1 MFVYKRLPFIREKE
15 LLLHIIIITMKVK
28 LFLTFDHE
36 LPLGGLRTSYRKAL
50 FEPTQRVL
58 DTADRL
64 GVKVTLFTDILC
76 AYRYREWD
84 HAQFYAPYVQ
94 QLQYAVKE
102 GHDVQ
107 LHIHPHWLTSG
118 YADGAFLPSADFAL
132 ADFSDN
138 ASFGGIA
145 GVVRLS
151 VEQLNEICLAAD
163 ASYRCV
169 ACRAGGYNVYPET
182 EAIFD
187 ALCRA
192 GIRYDSSMARG
203 YYFKSGVSEVDF
215 RRLPAKANWIVD
227 PANLRAAHS
236 GDGILEVP
244 IATIPK
250 TPFEVPTRFK
260 LKRYAHR
267 AVEERGRMIHRDGGI
282 GMASKIRMLFAARM
296 LSFDNHTFSPDY
308 LLRIF
313 RYHID
318 RYKKDGEVMMS
329 VISHP
334 KSMGGYSFEL
344 MEKFISAIRESYPG
358 VEFATF
364 SRLATGSAPS

>member
-1 MFVYKRLPFIREKE
+1 M
-15 LLLHIIIITMKVK
+15 MKIK

-36 LPLGGLRTSYRKAL
+36 LPLGGLRTSYHKAL

-84 HAQFYAPYVQ
+84 YTQFYAPYVR
-94 QLQYAVKE
+94 QLQYAVTE

-107 LHIHPHWLTSG
+107 LHIHPHWLTTG
-118 YADGAFLPSADFAL
+118 YDGNTFLPSADFAP
-132 ADFSDN
+132 ANFKDN
-138 ASFGGIA
+138 ASFGGIE

-151 VEQLNEICLAAD
+151 IDRLNEICLAAD
-163 ASYRCV
+163 ASWRCV
-169 ACRAGGYNVYPET
+169 AFRAGGYNIYPET

-187 ALCRA
+187 ALYRA

-203 YYFKSGVSEVDF
+203 YYFKSGLSEVDF
-215 RRLPAKANWIVD
+215 RKLPAKPNWIVD
-227 PANLRAAHS
+227 PANLRAARS
-236 GDGILEVP
+236 GDGILEIP

-250 TPFEVPTRFK
+250 TLFELPTRLK
-260 LKRYAHR
+260 LKKYAFR
-267 AVEERGRMIHRDGGI
+267 AVEERGRMIHRDGRI
-282 GMASKIRMLFAARM
+282 GLVPKIRMLLADRM
-296 LSFDNHTFSPDY
+296 LSFDNHTLSPDY

-313 RYHID
+313 RYHTA
-318 RYKKDGEVMMS
+318 RYKKAGEVMMS
-329 VISHP
+329 LISHP
-334 KSMGGYSFEL
+334 KSMGEYSFEL
-344 MEKFISAIRESYPG
+344 MEKFISAIRTSCPD

-364 SRLATGSAPS
+364 SRLHGFTADNSPF